1 MRDERAALI
10 TVELPEPSLSI
21 PWPTER
27 DAIRALAAVACFVGV
42 PALAA
47 VGAVVAMFALSAA
60 VLVAPLVALA
70 LAWAAWHCN
79 RAPPHGKD
87 AAAPGAE
94 GQGRAPHAPASSD
107 QFGASARSGGSS

>member
-1 MRDERAALI
+1 MMREERVALI
-10 TVELPEPSLSI
+10 TVELPEPPLAV

-60 VLVAPLVALA
+60 VLVAPLVAVA

-79 RAPPHGKD
+79 RAPPGGGD
-87 AAAPGAE
+87 AT
-94 GQGRAPHAPASSD
+94 
-107 QFGASARSGGSS
+107 ARSP